1 MSTSSYGSTNVQRN
15 TCSSVRTSGACSP
28 KCQSKQ
34 PYDAFGKLSDNR
46 RTGKV
51 GGNKTPPRAHR
62 SEQELGDARFDR
74 AGHIRRFCGVA
85 MDEISVMEIL
95 LEAGYSCTRAK
106 HKEGTKQSHGRWEIQ
121 GDFFEIHLGYQ
132 DKKSPPAPLTDT
144 IIQGMKGNTAS
155 RLDQVAWALQ
165 RGWYARRQDPSRGKT
180 CNEGAAVLGALDI
193 VQVPV
198 GATSAHSQVLPAS
211 RP

>member
-1 MSTSSYGSTNVQRN
+1 MSTSSYGSTHVQRN

-85 MDEISVMEIL
+85 KDEISVMEIL
-95 LEAGYSCTRAK
+95 LEAGYSCTHAK

-155 RLDQVAWALQ
+155 RLGSVGTTTGMVCKTPRLLARQNLQ
-165 RGWYARRQDPSRGKT
+165 
-180 CNEGAAVLGALDI
+180 
-193 VQVPV
+193 
-198 GATSAHSQVLPAS
+198 
-211 RP
+211 

>member
-1 MSTSSYGSTNVQRN
+1 MSTSSYGSTHVQRN

-28 KCQSKQ
+28 KCQSKR

-62 SEQELGDARFDR
+62 SEQELGDAQFDR
-74 AGHIRRFCGVA
+74 AGRSRRFYGVA

-121 GDFFEIHLGYQ
+121 GDFFEIHLRYQ
-132 DKKSPPAPLTDT
+132 DKKSPPAPLTDR
-144 IIQGMKGNTAS
+144 IIHIMKGNTAS
-155 RLDQVAWALQ
+155 SLEQVAWALQ
-165 RGWYARRQDPSRGKT
+165 RGWYA
-180 CNEGAAVLGALDI
+180 
-193 VQVPV
+193 
-198 GATSAHSQVLPAS
+198 
-211 RP
+211 